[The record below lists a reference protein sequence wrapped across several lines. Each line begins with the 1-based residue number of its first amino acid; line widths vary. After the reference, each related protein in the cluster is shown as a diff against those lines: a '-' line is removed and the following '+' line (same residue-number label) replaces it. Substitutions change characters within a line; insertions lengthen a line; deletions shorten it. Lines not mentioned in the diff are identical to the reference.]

1 MRLNYRDRI
10 VLTVLIVILV
20 WVAGV
25 MLFIKPGI
33 EDLQDAQTALD
44 DAKATR
50 SDLQAR
56 VDADAD
62 LPERIVEA
70 YKEVTKMTESF
81 YDAQATEEASQMV
94 EDLLDADKL
103 TNLNMTMSDYTP
115 YVLDPYVYMT
125 NDPDIPIDSEVLNYE
140 QQKPVSAD
148 DALVSDGSETAEGEG
163 TENAAKKG
171 EPVPASVIIGCY
183 SLTFDFEGNIDD
195 MEKFCE
201 KLQTSNDQKTLVV
214 ESLSYEFQQ
223 IKSEQ
228 EDGKVAF
235 SNEHSDTDVSGTMQ
249 LTMMVVK
256 KLPDPKTLG

>member
-1 MRLNYRDRI
+1 MKLNYRDRI

-33 EDLQDAQTALD
+33 EKLQDAQTALD
-44 DAKATR
+44 DAIATR
-50 SDLQAR
+50 SDLQDR

-70 YKEVTKMTESF
+70 YKQVTEMTKDF
-81 YDAQATEEASQMV
+81 YDAKATEQASQMV
-94 EDLLDADKL
+94 DDLLDADEL
-103 TNLNMTMSDYTP
+103 TNLNMTITDYQP
-115 YVLDPYVYMT
+115 YVLNPYVYMT
-125 NDPDIPIDSEVLNYE
+125 VQPTIAIDEEIANYE

-148 DALVSDGSETAEGEG
+148 DALVSKDG
-163 TENAAKKG
+163 TEETEGAETESAKKG
-171 EPVPASVIIGCY
+171 EPVPAPAEIGCY
-183 SLTFDFEGNIDD
+183 KLSFDFEGTIDD

-201 KLQTSNDQKTLVV
+201 KLQTSNDQKTMVV

-223 IKSEQ
+223 IKTKTD
-228 EDGKVAF
+228 DGKVAM
-235 SNEHSDTDVSGTMQ
+235 SSEYSDTDIKGTME
-249 LTMMVVK
+249 LTMMVIG